1 MRLFLLALSLF
12 AGLLTACST
21 PKSRNSSSQKEVKDL
36 QSLMLGSYLSKAQS
50 ERDTDYF
57 NISLHMYP
65 IWKSHKETWLYV
77 EQAMAAKQDKPYRQR
92 VYQLVKTSG
101 DTFESK
107 VFTLKNEKDA
117 IGKWAQPTWFDQF
130 IPEAILEERTGC
142 EVILKRL
149 NATTYEGSTKDKQCA
164 STLRGASYANSIV
177 RIEKKKIVSWDQ
189 GFDASDKQVWG
200 ATKGGYIFDKQ

>member
-1 MRLFLLALSLF
+1 MRFILLALSLV
-12 AGLLTACST
+12 ALISACSIS
-21 PKSRNSSSQKEVKDL
+21 KSGNSGSQKEVKDL

-57 NISLHMYP
+57 NISLQMYP

-101 DTFESK
+101 DTYESK

-130 IPEAILEERTGC
+130 TPEAILEERTGC
-142 EVILKRL
+142 EVILKKV
-149 NATTYEGSTKDKQCA
+149 NATTFEGSTKDKQCA

-177 RIEKKKIVSWDQ
+177 RIEQNKIVSWDQ